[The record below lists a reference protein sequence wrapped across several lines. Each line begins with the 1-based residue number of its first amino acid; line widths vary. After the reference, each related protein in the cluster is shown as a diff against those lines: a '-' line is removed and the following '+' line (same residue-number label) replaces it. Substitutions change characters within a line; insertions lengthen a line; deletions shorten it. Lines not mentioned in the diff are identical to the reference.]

1 MKKLKQLITNNNR
14 EPDDHG
20 KFVDL
25 TEELLP
31 ELIQQMSL
39 IKKKKSEVRALLLV
53 GFYKR
58 Y

>member
-1 MKKLKQLITNNNR
+1 MKKLKQLITNNYK